1 MGSSNSSSSSSPTQ
15 LIHPLTSPIPV
26 DLFVSKKRLSLNL
39 KFNDACGNLVFR
51 VADNHHQQTNH
62 DRVLLDADDNPLI
75 FIDRNT
81 QGGWEGFGSEG
92 QLIFKVEKKFV
103 SKLWKGEIELEVFPV
118 SNGVAAAAKDDE
130 DVIKVK
136 GSPFHRSC
144 TIYRGNSIMAQ
155 TSLLYKLGKLTTGRR
170 KFRVTMFPGLVDQA
184 LIVALIVIFFD

>member
-1 MGSSNSSSSSSPTQ
+1 MGSSNSSSSPTQ
-15 LIHPLTSPIPV
+15 LIHPLTSLIPI

-51 VADNHHQQTNH
+51 VDDNHHQQSNH

-75 FIDRNT
+75 FINRNT
-81 QGGWEGFGSEG
+81 Q
-92 QLIFKVEKKFV
+92 VEKKFV

-155 TSLLYKLGKLTTGRR
+155 VYSSISVLVLFTS
-170 KFRVTMFPGLVDQA
+170 V
-184 LIVALIVIFFD
+184 

>member
-1 MGSSNSSSSSSPTQ
+1 MGSSNLSSSPTQ

-51 VADNHHQQTNH
+51 VDDNHYSVYSNSGRDTG
-62 DRVLLDADDNPLI
+62 
-75 FIDRNT
+75 
-81 QGGWEGFGSEG
+81 GGWEGFGSEG

-103 SKLWKGEIELEVFPV
+103 SKWKGEIELEVFPV
-118 SNGVAAAAKDDE
+118 SNGVAAAAKDAE

>member
-1 MGSSNSSSSSSPTQ
+1 MDSSSSSPSP

-26 DLFVSKKRLSLNL
+26 DLFVSKKRFKSKSQIQRRL
-39 KFNDACGNLVFR
+39 
-51 VADNHHQQTNH
+51 
-62 DRVLLDADDNPLI
+62 VLLDANNNPLI

-81 QGGWEGFGSEG
+81 KGGWEGFGSGGE
-92 QLIFKVEKKFV
+92 LIFKVEKKFA
-103 SKLWKGEIELEVFPV
+103 SKLWKGEIELDVYQV
-118 SNGVAAAAKDDE
+118 SSGGAASAAAAKDAG

-184 LIVALIVIFFD
+184 LIVSLIVIFFDR

>member
-1 MGSSNSSSSSSPTQ
+1 MDSSSSSPSP

-51 VADNHHQQTNH
+51 VDDQQPTNH
-62 DRVLLDADDNPLI
+62 DRVLLDANNNPLI

-81 QGGWEGFGSEG
+81 HGGWEGFGSGGE
-92 QLIFKVEKKFV
+92 LIFKVEKKFV
-103 SKLWKGEIELEVFPV
+103 SKLWKGEIELDVYQV
-118 SNGVAAAAKDDE
+118 SNGGAASAKDAG

-184 LIVALIVIFFD
+184 LIVSLIVIFFDR

>member
-1 MGSSNSSSSSSPTQ
+1 M
-15 LIHPLTSPIPV
+15 
-26 DLFVSKKRLSLNL
+26 
-39 KFNDACGNLVFR
+39 
-51 VADNHHQQTNH
+51 
-62 DRVLLDADDNPLI
+62 
-75 FIDRNT
+75 
-81 QGGWEGFGSEG
+81 
-92 QLIFKVEKKFV
+92 
-103 SKLWKGEIELEVFPV
+103 EVFPV
-118 SNGVAAAAKDDE
+118 SNGVAAAVKDAE

>member
-1 MGSSNSSSSSSPTQ
+1 MGSSNSYSSPTQ

-26 DLFVSKKRLSLNL
+26 DIFVSKNRSSLNL

-51 VADNHHQQTNH
+51 VDDNHHQQTNQ
-62 DRVLLDADDNPLI
+62 DRVLLDADENPLI

-81 QGGWEGFGSEG
+81 RGGWEGFGSEG
-92 QLIFKVEKKFV
+92 KSIFKVEKKFV
-103 SKLWKGEIELEVFPV
+103 SKF
-118 SNGVAAAAKDDE
+118 NGVAVTAKDAE

-155 TSLLYKLGKLTTGRR
+155 ALI
-170 KFRVTMFPGLVDQA
+170 VDQA
-184 LIVALIVIFFD
+184 LIVALIVIFFE